1 MTRDKPR
8 GHRKERRAHPMGPA
22 VSDLIPTGYGDFV
35 DGLKAR
41 VKLARVR
48 AALSANRE
56 LVLLYWTI
64 GRDILAQQA
73 AQGWGAG
80 VIDRLSRD
88 LRREFPDMR
97 GFSPRNLRY
106 MRAIAEAWPDELFVQ
121 QVAAKLP
128 WFHLCTVIDRVPDL
142 PGRVFYL
149 EQAITHGWS
158 RAVLSLHIDRNLHA
172 RQGQAVSNFPATMP
186 QRDSALAVQALKDP
200 YVFDFLGLGDQAHE
214 REIER
219 AMIAHVR
226 DTLTEM
232 GAGFAFVGRQVRL
245 EVAGAEFFPDLLFY
259 HLALHRYVVVELKA
273 GEFRPEHAGQIN
285 FYLSAVDELLR
296 DAVTD
301 GPTIG
306 LVLCRA
312 KNRIIAE
319 YALRDID
326 KPIGV
331 AELHLTRLLP
341 EGLEERLPTVE
352 AIEAE
357 LHDLPDAKGDEE

>member
-73 AQGWGAG
+73 DQGWGAG

-88 LRREFPDMR
+88 LRREFPDMK

-128 WFHLCTVIDRVPDL
+128 WFPLCTVIDRVPDHWT
-142 PGRVFYL
+142 G
-149 EQAITHGWS
+149 
-158 RAVLSLHIDRNLHA
+158 AVP
-172 RQGQAVSNFPATMP
+172 RQEPNH
-186 QRDSALAVQALKDP
+186 R
-200 YVFDFLGLGDQAHE
+200 
-214 REIER
+214 R
-219 AMIAHVR
+219 
-226 DTLTEM
+226 
-232 GAGFAFVGRQVRL
+232 VRL
-245 EVAGAEFFPDLLFY
+245 EGY
-259 HLALHRYVVVELKA
+259 R
-273 GEFRPEHAGQIN
+273 
-285 FYLSAVDELLR
+285 
-296 DAVTD
+296 
-301 GPTIG
+301 
-306 LVLCRA
+306 
-312 KNRIIAE
+312 
-319 YALRDID
+319 
-326 KPIGV
+326 
-331 AELHLTRLLP
+331 
-341 EGLEERLPTVE
+341 
-352 AIEAE
+352 
-357 LHDLPDAKGDEE
+357 